1 MPPPAVCLE
10 TLGSR
15 APSTLSGPA
24 GEPNVVR
31 DGDGTPRSLDKQL
44 NTHNGQHVHG
54 TSVGAGHVQG
64 LKAHTSAID
73 GSMVSDSMAGTHS
86 HIITCRRSEVAR

>member
-1 MPPPAVCLE
+1 MEAAGRPVVPNGGEAAIA
-10 TLGSR
+10 GSVVAR
-15 APSTLSGPA
+15 GSMVADAGRMGAP
-24 GEPNVVR
+24 R
-31 DGDGTPRSLDKQL
+31 LDKQL

>member
-1 MPPPAVCLE
+1 VRTLAEAAAARCEEAPTSHASRSSSSPAPP
-10 TLGSR
+10 R
-15 APSTLSGPA
+15 
-24 GEPNVVR
+24 
-31 DGDGTPRSLDKQL
+31 LDKQL